1 MQGVG
6 TIQERLKALR
16 ENKKKTQKEVSEDLD
31 ISTTALQNYEFD
43 RTPKIKELIKF
54 KDYYGVSYDYL
65 IEGKNEQVE
74 NIKIGDTLGLSDN
87 AIATLEEAYSNYYNP
102 DTKKLNLKFYLFLV
116 GLNSLLNDKTTGNI
130 FYYIGLTLI
139 AKNIEEGILKRTNIK
154 SLGSFNYNTYIVIEK
169 LKDNIKKIKVPNDK
183 FYKPETMEESKQY
196 LNLMN
201 MSEQQILDNWK
212 DIFSIVDD
220 EK

>member
-1 MQGVG
+1 MRNSAG
-6 TIQERLKALR
+6 
-16 ENKKKTQKEVSEDLD
+16 KTQSEVAKDLG

-43 RTPKIKELIKF
+43 RTPKMSELMKF
-54 KDYYGVSYDYL
+54 KNYYDVSYEYL
-65 IEGKNEQVE
+65 IEGKNKKDE

-102 DTKKLNLKFYLFLV
+102 KTKELNLKFYLFLV

-130 FYYIGLTLI
+130 FYYVGLTLI
-139 AKNIEEGILKRTNIK
+139 AKNVEKGIQKNAKETNLK
-154 SLGSFNYNTYIVIEK
+154 SLGSFNYNTYIVNEK
-169 LKDNIKKIKVPNDK
+169 LKNNMKKIKVPNDE
-183 FYKPETMEESKQY
+183 FHKPATIEEAKQY

-201 MSEQQILDNWK
+201 FAEEQILDNWK